1 VTTSVARITAVAQ
14 KSGAQQ
20 GLLQRRDHQQDL
32 GTLSVIPI
40 KSLLAA
46 ALFLNAMPS
55 SAVLLTADYS
65 SLGTVYQDGS
75 GQLFNSAGV
84 GRTDVTDI
92 FKANV
97 TTAMTYWDNAVLLP
111 WNQTISFKL
120 FDLTA
125 SSAVGD
131 SHIDTFDANNRPH
144 TSTIRVDDGSVAFF
158 IDPTPQDNAEFAIAS
173 TTAALGGGTVNIG
186 RFGAATSSP
195 ADSGYDLLSLLLH
208 EMEHSLGFSSGTT
221 RWDNVINAAGDTLTV
236 PTSVSG
242 LPSSYDIPINGTH
255 IDGVAQNGLFN
266 NTSIALPGFNSGERA
281 LLTGVDIQAICTIE
295 GCAPDQMNT
304 NPSAFAL
311 TVPEPGTLPLVGLA
325 IAGLGFMG
333 TYRRRGASQGG
344 YCRDA
349 EDRK

>member
-1 VTTSVARITAVAQ
+1 MPSAPNQQRLYGPLLMAMNAPYRPGDRLAAVEVTAP
-14 KSGAQQ
+14 
-20 GLLQRRDHQQDL
+20 GLLRKVGPKMIVVDEVHNLLAGSAREQRASLNLLKFLSNQVPCSIVAL
-32 GTLSVIPI
+32 GTRDA
-40 KSLLAA
+40 LAA
-46 ALFLNAMPS
+46 VQTDRRTRRSPAAFLDS
-55 SAVLLTADYS
+55 SFHVGWRTKTCAGFSGGVRTATAAAQGVADLRRPHLHQLHHERHRGVTGAITTLLSRAAEAVLL
-65 SLGTVYQDGS
+65 LS
-75 GQLFNSAGV
+75 GRRNGDPLQSRINHP
-84 GRTDVTDI
+84 
-92 FKANV
+92 KA
-97 TTAMTYWDNAVLLP
+97 ARR
-111 WNQTISFKL
+111 
-120 FDLTA
+120 
-125 SSAVGD
+125 GC
-131 SHIDTFDANNRPH
+131 R
-144 TSTIRVDDGSVAFF
+144 IR
-158 IDPTPQDNAEFAIAS
+158 
-173 TTAALGGGTVNIG
+173 
-186 RFGAATSSP
+186 
-195 ADSGYDLLSLLLH
+195 
-208 EMEHSLGFSSGTT
+208 EHSLGFSSGTT
-221 RWDNVINAAGDTLTV
+221 RWDNVVNAAGDTLTV

-242 LPSSYDIPINGTH
+242 MPSSYDVPINGTH